1 MIVNNNI
8 SPERDLYYLGA
19 KLIEIMINQEDDE
32 VDYFE
37 LYQKVNSSL
46 SISISLYTLV
56 LDWLFII
63 GLINNPKNGTIT
75 KCF

>member
-19 KLIEIMINQEDDE
+19 KLIEIMMNQEEVE

-37 LYQKVNSSL
+37 LYQKVNLSL
-46 SISISLYTLV
+46 NISISLYTLV

-63 GLINNPKNGTIT
+63 GLINNPQNGTIT